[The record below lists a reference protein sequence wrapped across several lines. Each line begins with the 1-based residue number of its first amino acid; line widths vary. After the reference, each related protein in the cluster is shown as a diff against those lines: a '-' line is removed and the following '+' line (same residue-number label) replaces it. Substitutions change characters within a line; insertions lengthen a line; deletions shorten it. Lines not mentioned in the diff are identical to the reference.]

1 MRRHFVIVGI
11 LVIALA
17 VLIYIGLDSAGLMPV
32 QASTQA
38 VDIDWMWNLELI
50 AMSFLFAL
58 IVVPLVYSLIV
69 FRRRKGDTTDA
80 EHMEG
85 NTKLEITWTVIP
97 LFIVMAYA
105 YLGAIN
111 LAATR
116 RVDPEA
122 MVVKVTGL
130 QWSWTFEYPP
140 VNGLAVISDELHL
153 PVGKQVLLRMTSNDV
168 IHSFWVPEFRVKQDL
183 VPGRITELRITP
195 TLEGNYM
202 VRCAELCGTSHAY
215 MEKPVFVTSQA
226 DYDAWLSEQLVLAE
240 KASQTPE
247 GRGQALVAANGC
259 TACHSI
265 NGSPGIGPTW
275 FGLFGRQEELTDG
288 SVVTAD
294 DEYIHESIA
303 APQEKIVA
311 GFENQLMP
319 TYGFTDEQIA
329 DIIAYIKT
337 LK

>member
-11 LVIALA
+11 LVFVLS

-32 QASTQA
+32 EASAQAA
-38 VDIDWMWNLELI
+38 DIDWMWNLEVI

-85 NTKLEITWTVIP
+85 NTRLEIAWTIVP
-97 LFIVMAYA
+97 LFIVLAYA

-111 LAATR
+111 LAETR

-130 QWSWTFEYPP
+130 QWSWTFEYPS
-140 VNGLAVISDELHL
+140 VNGLAVVSDELHV

-195 TLEGNYM
+195 TLVGNYK

-215 MEKPVFVTSQA
+215 MEGPVTVSTQGDF
-226 DYDAWLSEQLVLAE
+226 DAWMAEQVKLAE
-240 KASQTPE
+240 EAAATPE
-247 GRGQALVAANGC
+247 GRGQALVTANGC
-259 TACHSI
+259 AACHS
-265 NGSPGIGPTW
+265 
-275 FGLFGRQEELTDG
+275 
-288 SVVTAD
+288 VTG
-294 DEYIHESIA
+294 A
-303 APQEKIVA
+303 A
-311 GFENQLMP
+311 G
-319 TYGFTDEQIA
+319 
-329 DIIAYIKT
+329 
-337 LK
+337 

>member
-11 LVIALA
+11 LVIVMAILT
-17 VLIYIGLDSAGLMPV
+17 YIGLDSAGLMPLEASE
-32 QASTQA
+32 QAA
-38 VDIDWMWNLELI
+38 DIDWMWNLEVI

-58 IVVPLVYSLIV
+58 IVVPMGYSLVV

-85 NTKLEITWTVIP
+85 NTRLEIAWTIVP

-105 YLGAIN
+105 YLGAVN
-111 LAATR
+111 LAETR

-122 MVVKVTGL
+122 MVVRVTGL
-130 QWSWTFEYPP
+130 QWSWTFEYPA
-140 VNGLAVISDELHL
+140 VNGLAVVSDELHV
-153 PVGKQVLLRMTSNDV
+153 PVGKQILLRMTSNDV

-195 TLEGNYM
+195 TVEGGFV

-215 MEKPVFVTSQA
+215 MEKPVVVSSQEEF
-226 DYDAWLSEQLVLAE
+226 DAWMSEQLVLAE
-240 KASQTPE
+240 EASQTPE

-259 TACHSI
+259 AACHSI
-265 NGSPGIGPTW
+265 NGAVGIGPTW
-275 FGLFGRQEELTDG
+275 FGLFGRQEEMIDG
-288 SVVTAD
+288 TVVTAD
-294 DEYIHESIA
+294 EAYITESIK
-303 APQEKIVA
+303 APQAKIVH

-319 TYGFTDEQIA
+319 AYGFTDEQIA
-329 DIIAYIKT
+329 DIVAYIKT
-337 LK
+337 LR